1 MTANRMFCGLLL
13 LSAIL
18 VAVAAVHSVRLPEGK
33 NWIDLVQAM
42 GTPSVA
48 LLAAHFT
55 WKNYQLTR
63 AKRQDELFDRRF
75 QLYRKIM
82 ISYYGPDQEGSAAP
96 EPPFENEDREYAIR
110 EVKYEVLFVFGKDIQ
125 DHCGRLA
132 DRVRDD
138 GNDFTDNFD
147 PHAPFVKYLGLEK

>member
-63 AKRQDELFDRRF
+63 AKRQDELFDRRWK
-75 QLYRKIM
+75 LYCEFKNFWL
-82 ISYYGPDQEGSAAP
+82 STGDGAQVGELGDAP
-96 EPPFENEDREYAIR
+96 MEILSQYVEEA
-110 EVKYEVLFVFGKDIQ
+110 EVLFGSDVGAAV
-125 DHCGRLA
+125 GRLPE
-132 DRVRDD
+132 D
-138 GNDFTDNFD
+138 GHSGGGGRFLEPELAELFTSRMR
-147 PHAPFVKYLGLEK
+147 LEQ